1 MWQKSIP
8 QKRSPGLSE
17 TLKYGRRRTN
27 DCGSCWKRRYEPRSD
42 KRLPSRGRNPKPSPK
57 NPDAKQESSMG
68 AAIAGPFPP
77 RLMKLSK
84 YRCRPAVRDAEA
96 DWKRA
101 RPFLSSKPRFR
112 NRGWSALSFAFV
124 SDAAGVADDECK
136 GDIHGKPL
144 MPSAVRR
151 RN

>member
-17 TLKYGRRRTN
+17 TLKYGRKRTN

-42 KRLPSRGRNPKPSPK
+42 KQLPSRGRNPKPSPK

-84 YRCRPAVRDAEA
+84 YRYRPAVRDAEA
-96 DWKRA
+96 GWKSA
-101 RPFLSSKPRFR
+101 RPVLRSKPVFR
-112 NRGWSALSFAFV
+112 GRGWNALSFAFLCGPV
-124 SDAAGVADDECK
+124 GLADGGGR
-136 GDIHGKPL
+136 GD
-144 MPSAVRR
+144 S
-151 RN
+151 

>member
-1 MWQKSIP
+1 MC
-8 QKRSPGLSE
+8 RR
-17 TLKYGRRRTN
+17 GRKEA
-27 DCGSCWKRRYEPRSD
+27 GSDR
-42 KRLPSRGRNPKPSPK
+42 RLPPRGRSPKPSPK
-57 NPDAKQESSMG
+57 TPEPKQKSIAG
-68 AAIAGPFPP
+68 AAIAAPCPP

-96 DWKRA
+96 DWKSA

-136 GDIHGKPL
+136 GDIHGKPR
-144 MPSAVRR
+144 MP
-151 RN
+151 